1 MKTLYKLYYQLL
13 QKLKILDFTLLLA
26 LRIYLAPIFIIAG
39 LAKFNSFS
47 DTANWLGNSEWGL
60 GLPFPTLMTALVI
73 FAELVGGFALLFG
86 FLTRFFSV
94 SLIISMAVAGFAVHL
109 KNGWFAIASSEGET
123 SIASFWANLGFSSAQ
138 NSVANAPQVAE
149 RLEKARTIL
158 QEHGNYEWLTEF
170 GNFVILNNGME
181 FSITYLIM
189 LLPLL
194 FYGAGKYVSIDY
206 YLAKFFNQKLG
217 LKNE

>member
-1 MKTLYKLYYQLL
+1 MKKIITLYHCIINQL
-13 QKLKILDFTLLLA
+13 KRLDFIGLLA
-26 LRIYLAPIFIIAG
+26 LRIYLAPIFIVAG
-39 LAKFNSFS
+39 LAKLHSFS

-73 FAELVGGFALLFG
+73 FAELVGGFALLAGLF
-86 FLTRFFSV
+86 TRFFSV

-123 SIASFWANLGFSSAQ
+123 SIASFWANVGFSSAQ

-149 RLEKARTIL
+149 RLEKARAIL

-194 FYGAGKYVSIDY
+194 FYGAGNYVGVDY
-206 YLAKFFNQKLG
+206 YLNKFLNKKFIG
-217 LKNE
+217 